1 MVNDWLF
8 GPNSSRETK
17 RLALSRIKLWKLRRG
32 NLTPASIL
40 STLSILDIQLKD
52 DKYEKRF
59 SDEELRSMY
68 SNAFTR
74 FVNYMSSIMRSRQ
87 LQSMYSTARELG
99 IEPFLVDLRHLC
111 AHGQVLPSLEIS
123 RRTAD
128 YCMNWLREFY
138 WERER
143 NFITDA
149 TVCDVHLKS
158 SMELE
163 QSISEWFG
171 LYDAATEALIRGFRN
186 VDDLNGAKRNDRL
199 SISCIQQLQEFSQ
212 QIRNNKLSFIA
223 NKAINQLAQLSNSN
237 ERDRSSSQIY
247 CDVLLNCEYFMKRSA
262 EQSMATNKDERN
274 KFIGVHQNL
283 FRMFAICDFI
293 NAVFMRFLTICE
305 DEMEEEYFK
314 QAAKFWAHE
323 IATGFLV
330 FKEFKLL
337 YKSKREKVSLV
348 ETFINYFDFVRLIC
362 IVCLCR
368 MPNLTWI

>member
-1 MVNDWLF
+1 MKSIGKQNKYILFSDFREEFNSVYDWLF
-8 GPNSSRETK
+8 AQNSGIDTR

-40 STLSILDIQLKD
+40 STLTILDVQLKD
-52 DKYEKRF
+52 DKREKRF
-59 SDEELRSMY
+59 TDDELRSMY

-149 TVCDVHLKS
+149 TVHDVHLKS
-158 SMELE
+158 SAELE
-163 QSISEWFG
+163 QSIGEWFV
-171 LYDAATEALIRGFRN
+171 LYDAATEAIIKGFRN
-186 VDDLNGAKRNDRL
+186 VDDLIGAKRSERL
-199 SISCIQQLQEFSQ
+199 SDPCIEQLQAFSQ
-212 QIRNNKLSFIA
+212 QFRNNKMSFIA
-223 NKAINQLAQLSNSN
+223 NKAINQLALLSNSN
-237 ERDRSSSQIY
+237 ERDRSNSQIY
-247 CDVLLNCEYFMKRSA
+247 CDVLFGCEYFMKRSA
-262 EQSMATNKDERN
+262 EYSALATNKEEKI

-293 NAVFMRFLTICE
+293 NAVFMRLLAVCE
-305 DEMEEEYFK
+305 DDAEDEYLK
-314 QAAKFWAHE
+314 NAASFWANE

-330 FKEFKLL
+330 FKEFKML
-337 YKSKREKVSLV
+337 YKSKKENVS
-348 ETFINYFDFVRLIC
+348 N
-362 IVCLCR
+362 
-368 MPNLTWI
+368 